1 MMDRRDFIKI
11 GSISAA
17 GLSGGACILS
27 KPDKKLFLLRYDTE
41 WWGQQEEMN
50 GFFEQVIRIHREDDI
65 PASFFCTGLTISN
78 RKELFRDFYSE
89 VKNDPLF
96 DIQNH
101 SFNHIGL
108 CKKEGEGLSFDEIM
122 DDYQRAFELH
132 HEVFGKYPDGIS
144 LCGTPGESYPFF
156 NSSESTK
163 REFQMLAEL
172 GLKMVNTHLSGF
184 DESKDFCNYE
194 LLGHPGIMGF
204 PSAYS
209 DTSWM
214 QRREFGD
221 PMNYIFREI
230 DKRNELNH
238 HMPLMLHDWVAWQHA
253 PDKEL
258 AYVRK
263 IVEYA
268 RNKGYHPMT
277 HLDCYRMKGLW
288 QV

>member
-1 MMDRRDFIKI
+1 MLNK
-11 GSISAA
+11 A
-17 GLSGGACILS
+17 LE
-27 KPDKKLFLLRYDTE
+27 KLFLLRYDTE
-41 WWGQQEEMN
+41 WWGDQKEME
-50 GFFEQVIRIHREDDI
+50 GFFEQVIKVHREDNI
-65 PASFFCTGLTISN
+65 PATFFCTGLTISN
-78 RKELFRDFYSE
+78 RKDVFRDFYRQ

-108 CKKEGEGLSFDEIM
+108 CKKEGQGLSFEEIC

-156 NSSESTK
+156 DSSESTK

-172 GLKMVNTHLSGF
+172 GLKMVNTHLSGYE
-184 DESKDFCNYE
+184 ESKDFCHYGR
-194 LLGHPGIMGF
+194 LGYSEIMGF

-209 DTSWM
+209 DTAWM

-221 PMNYIFREI
+221 PMEYIYREI
-230 DKRNELNH
+230 DKRAVLNQ
-238 HMPLMLHDWVAWQHA
+238 HMPLMIHDWVSWQHA

-258 AYVRK
+258 GYLRS
-263 IVEYA
+263 IVEHA
-268 RNKGYHPMT
+268 RIKGYHPVT
-277 HLDCYRMKGLW
+277 HIDCYRNVELW
-288 QV
+288 QG